1 MILHYWSP
9 SLRPMTIT
17 PVLPIFQTEDTRYK
31 TGASLLN
38 NRRATKSEG
47 KPDFSKNS
55 SVVLFGPKL
64 NKTQPFKNLQIHY
77 YKLCRLSDSVAG
89 NLQLYTSLG
98 KFSRFWIA
106 ISCLTMTQL
115 TPNLRIFLTSMCSF
129 WLQGSCVVYPHNTW
143 TCT

>member
-1 MILHYWSP
+1 MILYYWSP

-17 PVLPIFQTEDTRYK
+17 PILPIFQTEDTRYK

-38 NRRATKSEG
+38 NMRATKSEG

-55 SVVLFGPKL
+55 SVVLIGPKL

-98 KFSRFWIA
+98 KFSKVLNSRILFDNDSINTK
-106 ISCLTMTQL
+106 LKNFPYLDVLFL
-115 TPNLRIFLTSMCSF
+115 TPGVMCCLS
-129 WLQGSCVVYPHNTW
+129 P
-143 TCT
+143 

>member
-1 MILHYWSP
+1 
-9 SLRPMTIT
+9 MTIT
-17 PVLPIFQTEDTRYK
+17 PILPILQTEDTRYK

-38 NRRATKSEG
+38 NMRATKSEG

-55 SVVLFGPKL
+55 SVVLIGPKL

-98 KFSRFWIA
+98 KFSRF
-106 ISCLTMTQL
+106 
-115 TPNLRIFLTSMCSF
+115 
-129 WLQGSCVVYPHNTW
+129 
-143 TCT
+143 